1 VAEHVVR
8 WTMTATHAEVLR
20 VLPPE
25 LLEDATVDGRYVR
38 GAFDSRR
45 WELVLLQ
52 APALR
57 IGLLHLE
64 VTELVIRLWDH
75 SDGECARFL
84 ERLEQC
90 TRRGGG

>member
-1 VAEHVVR
+1 VADHVVR

-25 LLEDATVDGRYVR
+25 LVEGAAIDGRCLR
-38 GAFDSRR
+38 GAIESRR
-45 WELVLLQ
+45 WELELVQ

-75 SDGECARFL
+75 SDDERARFL

>member
-1 VAEHVVR
+1 VADHVVR

-25 LLEDATVDGRYVR
+25 LLAAAAVEGRYVR
-38 GAFDSRR
+38 GGPESRR
-45 WELVLLQ
+45 WELELLR

-75 SDGECARFL
+75 SEDERARFL
-84 ERLEQC
+84 QRLEQC